1 MNTLKQFR
9 KDIRKVVHVFAS
21 VWITRDDS
29 HYFQMIKKDLLSEM
43 EQWDE
48 NTLIQYEIRNND
60 IYIN

>member
-9 KDIRKVVHVFAS
+9 KDIKKVSCVFAS
-21 VWITRDDS
+21 VYITRDDS
-29 HYFQMIKKDLLSEM
+29 HYFQMIKKDLLTEM

>member
-9 KDIRKVVHVFAS
+9 KDIKKAIHVFGS

-29 HYFQMIKKDLLSEM
+29 HYFQMIKKDLLAEM
-43 EQWDE
+43 EHWDE
-48 NTLIQYEIRNND
+48 NTMIQYEIRDND